1 MDVTKSEVFKPP
13 GECMNTNKEE
23 NKKMREKLTISDA
36 SFKKLKEWSK
46 EHPDQT
52 PIKNFIEQNEQ

>member
-1 MDVTKSEVFKPP
+1 MDVSREVFKPP

-23 NKKMREKLTISDA
+23 NKKMREKLALSHH

-46 EHPDQT
+46 EHPDQI